1 MKDKVDYIN
10 INSLG
15 GAMIW
20 EIGQDDLSEFLV
32 KFYDFLF

>member
-10 INSLG
+10 RNSLG

-20 EIGQDDLSEFLV
+20 EIGQDDLSEFLCYFMN
-32 KFYDFLF
+32 FY